1 MMKLMKWKGK
11 FLTEGNWGRHY
22 SIFRMR
28 KKFDFETKIFNAQS
42 SRIKR
47 DVTEKMRRE
56 KEEFCTDILKVKS
69 VKLSWKTNHPL
80 ILSFKNKKS

>member
-1 MMKLMKWKGK
+1 
-11 FLTEGNWGRHY
+11 
-22 SIFRMR
+22 MR

-69 VKLSWKTNHPL
+69 VKLS
-80 ILSFKNKKS
+80 